1 MNSNRLI
8 SIVLGML
15 TAGVL
20 ALGWFLG
27 VSPKLAEVSMADSE
41 RALVDAQNLGY
52 QTQLVQLA
60 ADFER
65 IGELQTAFDPLA
77 KAIPSGA
84 GLEDFLDGL
93 NAAAG
98 ATGVAITGVT
108 AAEAAPPVA
117 ADGTVSATGPLVI
130 PITISVSG
138 PMGSMIAFTDAVQ
151 NSARLTMVSG
161 LQATAQG
168 ESSSGTLTGALYV
181 IPTEPL
187 TQATAGTQPQG

>member
-1 MNSNRLI
+1 MNSNRLV

-15 TAGVL
+15 TVGVL
-20 ALGWFLG
+20 ALGWVLG
-27 VSPKLAEVSMADSE
+27 VSPKLAEVSTADSE

-65 IGELQTAFDPLA
+65 LPELQAAFDPLE
-77 KAIPSGA
+77 KAIPAGA
-84 GLEDFLDGL
+84 EIEDFLDGL
-93 NAAAG
+93 AAAAS
-98 ATGVAITGVT
+98 ATGVTITSVT
-108 AAEAAPPVA
+108 PGEAAPQVA
-117 ADGTVSATGPLVI
+117 ADGTVSSEGPLVI
-130 PITISVSG
+130 PIEISVSG
-138 PMGSMIAFTDAVQ
+138 SMGSTVAFIDAVQ
-151 NSARLTMVSG
+151 NSPRLTVVS
-161 LQATAQG
+161 LLRVVAG